1 MKSIPS
7 TWIIRHD
14 LKLKGLKM
22 LLVISKSLK
31 KQYEYINQYVERKTL
46 DVFKKLSIEIKN
58 KVKAPPKNSVGG
70 GVGDRGED
78 NRRTHRNF

>member
-7 TWIIRHD
+7 MWIIRYD
-14 LKLKGLKM
+14 LKLKGIKM
-22 LLVISKSLK
+22 LLTISKLLN
-31 KQYEYINQYVERKTL
+31 KQYEYINQYVERKAL

-70 GVGDRGED
+70 GVGDRGEEID
-78 NRRTHRNF
+78 FPPDK